1 MPRVCAHAHRDQ
13 KRTSDSLG
21 LEVQEVMS
29 HPAWVPGN
37 GTGVLWNNSTCSNFW
52 DISPACFDIFIFY
65 NLLHGM
71 VAGGS
76 QRTSSSRV
84 SSLFSMQV
92 SGRKLRTLVSVAN
105 AFTHCAPRRRP
116 LSPLEAFHSPLQR
129 WALHGSGGEDRGH
142 RSRL

>member
-1 MPRVCAHAHRDQ
+1 MQATLLFKCYSFYYCSACVCVSIRICMNDTCVCTCPQ
-13 KRTSDSLG
+13 RPETDIQLDSLG

-71 VAGGS
+71 VAGGG

-84 SSLFSMQV
+84 GSLSSVCRFQGGN
-92 SGRKLRTLVSVAN
+92 SGR
-105 AFTHCAPRRRP
+105 
-116 LSPLEAFHSPLQR
+116 
-129 WALHGSGGEDRGH
+129 
-142 RSRL
+142 